1 MNTEEKRDLVH
12 EHMGLVRK
20 IAGHLI
26 GKLPT
31 SVQIDDLIQ
40 AGSMGLLEAMRH
52 YDGTRGASFETFAGI
67 RIRGAMLDEV
77 RRQNWAPRSSQQN
90 MRRISEAVRTVE
102 SRLGRRAVAAEIA
115 KEMGLDLDSYH
126 QLLHRSTEAQLL
138 NVEDLLGTDVGD
150 HDPGSATADDPASK
164 YEHHSLGMAIRDAIE
179 ALPEM
184 DKTVLSLY
192 YVEELNLREIGEV
205 FSLTE
210 TRISQIRGR
219 AVAKLRAR
227 LAAWRRDE
235 RPAGSR

>member
-1 MNTEEKRDLVH
+1 MNSEERGDLVH
-12 EHMGLVRK
+12 EHMALVRK
-20 IAGHLI
+20 IAGHLMV
-26 GKLPT
+26 KLPT

-40 AGSMGLLEAMRH
+40 AGSMGLLEATRH

-90 MRRISEAVRTVE
+90 MRKISEAVRTVE
-102 SRLGRRAVAAEIA
+102 GRLGRRAVAAEIA
-115 KEMGLDLDSYH
+115 EEMGLDLDSYH
-126 QLLHRSTEAQLL
+126 QLLHRSTETQLL
-138 NVEDLLGTDVGD
+138 NVEDILGTDVAD
-150 HDPGSATADDPASK
+150 HDPGSAAASDPASE
-164 YEHHSLGMAIRDAIE
+164 YEHQSLGTAIRNAIE

-210 TRISQIRGR
+210 TRISQIRSR
-219 AVAKLRAR
+219 AVARLQAR
-227 LAAWRRDE
+227 LAAWRRED
-235 RPAGSR
+235 RPTDSR